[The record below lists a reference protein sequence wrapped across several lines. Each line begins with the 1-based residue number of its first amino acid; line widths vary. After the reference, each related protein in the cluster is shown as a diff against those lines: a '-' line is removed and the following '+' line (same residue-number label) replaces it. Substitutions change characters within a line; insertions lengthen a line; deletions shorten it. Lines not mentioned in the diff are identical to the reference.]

1 LMRTCRRALEA
12 FRAKLK
18 ALVATSPA
26 SRASDVIDK
35 ECWYAGVRLWLEASV
50 GRVAAIRSESG
61 VKPTCQDGPA
71 IDPSRSLEIKFCC
84 DAQERHS

>member
-1 LMRTCRRALEA
+1 MRNLVVALAGGCSLIGTCRRALEA

-35 ECWYAGVRLWLEASV
+35 ECWYAGVRL
-50 GRVAAIRSESG
+50 
-61 VKPTCQDGPA
+61 
-71 IDPSRSLEIKFCC
+71 
-84 DAQERHS
+84 